1 MQDNETKK
9 SQINRNK
16 IRNITM
22 CAMFVAIMAILS
34 QISIPLP
41 NLVPITLQTFAA
53 ALCGYFLGLKKGM
66 ITITVYILVGAVG
79 VPVFSSFKGGFGVLF
94 GYTGGFIWGFLFL
107 VMACATFNKKKIG
120 IPLGIIGVLLCHLCG
135 VLQYYNVS
143 ENTFFQSFLSVS
155 LPYLLK
161 DFISVV
167 IAYFFAKRLNKIK
180 K

>member
-1 MQDNETKK
+1 MGNNETKK
-9 SQINRNK
+9 SKINRDRIK
-16 IRNITM
+16 NITM

-66 ITITVYILVGAVG
+66 ISITVYILVGAVG
-79 VPVFSSFKGGFGVLF
+79 VPVFSSFRGGFGVLL

-107 VMACATFNKKKIG
+107 VLCCAVFNNRIIG
-120 IPLGIIGVLLCHLCG
+120 IPFGILGVLICHFFG
-135 VLQYYNVS
+135 VWQYSIVS
-143 ENTFFQSFLSVS
+143 GNTFWQAFLSVS

-161 DFISVV
+161 DFISIV
-167 IAYFFAKRLNKIK
+167 IAYFFANKLDKIK